1 MFNPAYVLPT
11 FLGVCCAGLVIW
23 NVKMTGD
30 VENLEIKLDR
40 SLDDNEMYE
49 QKVEKLLF
57 ALDKK
62 DTTIRSYQQDVDTLR
77 EERRIQEQ
85 KIENCLA
92 AEAEYIQ
99 KILDLETKL
108 KDSHA
113 ISNGTFNSL
122 MAEVRGFQQKI
133 EDQEK
138 TIKDFTGMINTLN
151 NKIPKRDKSGKFK
164 KKK

>member
-23 NVKMTGD
+23 NVRMTGD
-30 VENLEIKLDR
+30 VDKLDKKLETA
-40 SLDDNEMYE
+40 LDDNDEYQKQISGLADKNRFLASSILE
-49 QKVEKLLF
+49 QIRLREELGYDYT
-57 ALDKK
+57 ALGLTVDQAN
-62 DTTIRSYQQDVDTLR
+62 TTIRGYQQDVDTLR

-99 KILDLETKL
+99 TILDLE
-108 KDSHA
+108 
-113 ISNGTFNSL
+113 
-122 MAEVRGFQQKI
+122 
-133 EDQEK
+133 K
-138 TIKDFTGMINTLN
+138 TVKDFTGMINTLN
-151 NKIPKRDKSGKFK
+151 NKIPNRDESGKFK